1 MRIACLLAALA
12 LLAPA
17 ARADDT
23 VDDHVARARAA
34 HDRGDFAQAREEL
47 LAAYQLEQRPALL
60 FALGQV
66 ELNLGHYKEAIDYYE
81 RFKATNPPPDQ
92 AALAEQAIGAAR
104 LVLERPPPRVLPPA
118 PPPAP
123 PHREW
128 DGFDATL
135 ATIGGVSMI
144 ASGLL
149 FAESSRL
156 ADERSGSLATY
167 AHHVDQA
174 HLARDSAFGCAGAGV
189 LVLGAALLRYELH
202 LVDTTLSVDASA
214 RSATVSLERRLGGSW
229 S

>member
-81 RFKATNPPPDQ
+81 RFKATNPPADQ
-92 AALAEQAIGAAR
+92 AALAEQGIGAAR
-104 LVLERPPPRVLPPA
+104 LELGRPKPPP
-118 PPPAP
+118 PPPPLPP

-128 DGFDATL
+128 DAIDGAL
-135 ATIGGVSMI
+135 GAAGGAALF
-144 ASGLL
+144 ASGVL
-149 FAESSRL
+149 FYESSHL
-156 ADERSGSLATY
+156 ADDRTGSLATY
-167 AHHVDQA
+167 AHRIDHA
-174 HLARDSAFGCAGAGV
+174 HLARDVGIGCAIGGAV
-189 LVLGAALLRYELH
+189 ALGAAALRWRFH
-202 LVDTTLSVDASA
+202 LVETTIRVEASPSGA
-214 RSATVSLERRLGGSW
+214 AVLLERRL
-229 S
+229 